1 MLKYFS
7 LLLLTVFAIPVFAQ
21 HFTDSLY
28 ITTSDSVKL
37 FVKRSGSGY
46 PVLFIHGGPGSN
58 SYYFEKEGGDVFS
71 KDVQLIYLDQ
81 RGCGRSD
88 SAKNNDYSLAR
99 VVKDFDEVRQQL
111 GYPQWMVIAHSFGG
125 VLATEYAYE
134 YQPTIKAM
142 VYLNCT
148 INVPYTA
155 GSGISKGLELLGNS
169 KQDQTHFLND
179 SIPILQRWFD
189 MFSKLRDKR
198 IVYKLMFDKASSK
211 AIDDSLMSLPFL
223 KYVFAQKLWSY
234 PEYFADFSPKT
245 VQINVPVLV
254 ISGTRDYTIGTDH
267 YKLMHFPDMQV
278 KLLEGGHAL
287 YLEHNKELYQAVS
300 PFLKKYSNN

>member
-1 MLKYFS
+1 MQKFFTLVS
-7 LLLLTVFAIPVFAQ
+7 LLVLSIPVFSQ
-21 HFTDSLY
+21 EHNVDSLY

-88 SAKNNDYSLAR
+88 SANDNDYSLAR

-111 GYPQWMVIAHSFGG
+111 GYKQWMIIAHSFGG

-134 YQPTIKAM
+134 YQPAIKAM

-155 GSGISKGLELLGNS
+155 GSGIQKGLELLGNS
-169 KQDQTHFLND
+169 KEDQTHFLND
-179 SIPILQRWFD
+179 SIPILQRWLD

-198 IVYKLMFDKASSK
+198 IVYKLMFDKAESK

-223 KYVFAQKLWSY
+223 KYVYAQKLWNY
-234 PEYFADFSPKT
+234 KEYFEDFSRKT
-245 VQINVPVLV
+245 TQINVPVLV
-254 ISGTRDYTIGTDH
+254 ISGTRDYTIGVDH
-267 YKLMHFPDMQV
+267 YKLMHFANMEV
-278 KLLEGGHAL
+278 KLVEGGHAL
-287 YLEHNKELYQAVS
+287 YLEHNKTLYQAVS
-300 PFLKKYSNN
+300 PFLVKYSK

>member
-1 MLKYFS
+1 MRRIFI
-7 LLLLTVFAIPVFAQ
+7 LLLIISSISVSAQ
-21 HFTDSLY
+21 HYIDSMY

-88 SAKNNDYSLAR
+88 SAKDNDYSLAR

-111 GYPQWMVIAHSFGG
+111 GYKQWMVMPHSFGG

-134 YQPTIKAM
+134 YPQTIKAM

-148 INVPYTA
+148 INLPYTA
-155 GSGISKGLELLGNS
+155 ESGIKKGVELLGNDEEDR
-169 KQDQTHFLND
+169 KYFFND
-179 SIPILQRWFD
+179 SIPVLKRWGD
-189 MFSKLRDKR
+189 MFGKLRERR
-198 IVYKLMFDKASSK
+198 IVYKLMFDRAESK

-223 KYVFAQKLWSY
+223 KYVYAQRLWNH

-245 VQINVPVLV
+245 SQINIPVLV
-254 ISGTRDYTIGTDH
+254 ISGTRDYTIGVDH
-267 YKLMHFPDMQV
+267 YKLMHFQQMEIKFV
-278 KLLEGGHAL
+278 EGGHAL
-287 YLEHNKELYQAVS
+287 YLEHNKELYEVVS
-300 PFLKKYSNN
+300 PFLKKYSK

>member
-1 MLKYFS
+1 MRKIFILVS
-7 LLLLTVFAIPVFAQ
+7 LIVLSTSVFAQ
-21 HFTDSLY
+21 KHFTDSLY

-46 PVLFIHGGPGSN
+46 PVLFVHGGPGSN

-88 SAKNNDYSLAR
+88 AAKNNDYSLAR
-99 VVKDFDEVRQQL
+99 VVKDFDEVRRQL
-111 GYPQWMVIAHSFGG
+111 GYTQWMVMAHSFGG

-155 GSGISKGLELLGNS
+155 GNGIAKGLELLGNS
-169 KQDQTHFLND
+169 KEDQSHFLND

-189 MFSKLRDKR
+189 MFNRLREKR
-198 IVYKLMFDKASSK
+198 IVYQLMFDKAENK
-211 AIDDSLMSLPFL
+211 AIDDSLMSMPFL
-223 KYVFAQKLWSY
+223 KYDYAQKLWNY
-234 PEYFADFSPKT
+234 KEYFEDFSPKT
-245 VQINVPVLV
+245 AQINVPVLV
-254 ISGTRDYTIGTDH
+254 ISGTRDYTIGVDH
-267 YKLMHFPDMQV
+267 YKIMHFPNMQV
-278 KLLEGGHAL
+278 KLVEGGHAL
-287 YLEHNKELYQAVS
+287 YLEHNKELYNAVA
-300 PFLKKYSNN
+300 PFLKKYSK